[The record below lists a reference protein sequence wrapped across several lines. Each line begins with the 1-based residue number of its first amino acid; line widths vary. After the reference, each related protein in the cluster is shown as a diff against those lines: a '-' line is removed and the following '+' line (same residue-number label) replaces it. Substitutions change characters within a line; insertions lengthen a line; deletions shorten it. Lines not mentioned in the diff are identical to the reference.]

1 MTLFPQ
7 PSLLL
12 RRSEPLH
19 ATLIATAFWMLAAL
33 ALTNLRSVHL
43 WGLPHTKAVATWV
56 IAACCALLFGLV
68 GARCMVACR
77 ESRSLAPIYGTLGG
91 APGLLLFSA
100 LASYVAI
107 GASVLGVETIGEPD
121 MASRLRNQ
129 IFFLGVLAA
138 AMLGAGAV
146 LERIGAERLLKG
158 VLAVLIASCALILA
172 SPVLRDLGILQPY
185 RIPSRMTGAFE
196 DPNDA
201 SLAAC
206 MTVALAAVAL
216 TNGRWLALGWLGLAV
231 GVAASLATVSRIALV
246 VCGVLAVV
254 LLLLNIRGG
263 RKAVVFAL
271 GGAGLA
277 GMAAFVIASFDSDLA
292 EWWLGVRNISE
303 HDQSRFCDPSQTN
316 DPRTDCAILL
326 EVKDILGGDVVLN
339 WHRATPVDL
348 WHGVTVEGPEKRVTK
363 LALDEWGLN
372 GRIPSELGRLDHLA
386 WLMLRRNRLAG
397 AVPPE
402 LGDLERLEILN
413 LSFNRLTGAIPP
425 ELAKLQNLKE
435 LELRHN
441 RLSGAVPSALRSL
454 DLSVLS
460 LVGNDVAPF
469 PPEPPELTTI
479 PDNDLAETLL
489 CTPPSSS
496 RPAPIEGCTALL
508 AAKDTLA
515 GDAWLN
521 WHAEIPIGLWQG
533 VRVGG
538 PEARVVAPELPRA
551 PDDSHLARSQSG
563 AATVEMAES
572 HTLADRPAPAER
584 LFCRGF
590 TDDAP
595 DVQAD
600 CALLLAN
607 RDVLA
612 GDATLNWAEEVPIEF
627 WRGVTV
633 GGSPKRV
640 TALELPRAG
649 LSGRLFAELG
659 ELGGLVALNLSHNR
673 LAGAVPQELEELD
686 RLFFLRLAG
695 NNLDRPFPPAL
706 EEIVDHDLDMPV
718 FCQPR
723 KIEPGLL
730 ADCTLLLTMRDSLAG
745 DAPLNWRSD
754 VPVDDWHGVT
764 VDRSCDCVMA
774 LELTQMGL
782 NGRIP
787 AELGRLAGLVSLRLD
802 RNRLGGDIP
811 PGLGDLGQLRTL
823 ALDGNLLT
831 GTVPPELGNASK
843 LADLRLRG
851 NRLIGSTP
859 SAVAGRRSLADADA
873 ALARNPLCRPTADV
887 FVGLN
892 ADCATL
898 LAVRQTLAGDV
909 TLNWSE
915 ALPIRYWRGVAVGI
929 PATEGEAKDE
939 PRVIGLDLT
948 HMELNG
954 RIPAELSTLDGLAV
968 LRLGDN
974 QLAGS
979 IPGALGALTELHTL
993 VLENNALTG
1002 EMPQELDALQ
1012 ALVSLRL
1019 GGNELTGRTAQFAT
1033 LANLRVLAVGNNL
1046 LTGEIDPR
1054 LGNLSHLEELR
1065 LDNNRLHGTF
1075 ARELDGLNRL
1085 VILRLGG
1092 NGFARC
1098 FPITA
1103 RMAQVRD
1110 NDLQSADLLC
1120 GTPPWSKP
1128 GLFDD
1133 GARLMQMRDTLAG
1146 DAVLNWSYTRP
1157 VASWRGVKVGAGGR
1171 IVSLDLRDMNLNGRI
1186 PAELNELSHLYILR
1200 LDSNRLA
1207 GAIPPELGHLT
1218 RLTMLSLDGNRLS
1231 GDIPQE
1237 LANLSNLRQLWLADN
1252 RLAGSVPLELTGR
1265 EGLSLAVAGNDFD
1278 AMPWDLCRRHNHD
1291 IGDSLICA
1299 GLTMDRAVLWRL
1311 GLEKAV
1317 QAPVLGHGLWALRQ
1331 LDDAPIGHHERRL
1344 GTHNLYLVLLGEA
1357 GIVPCAAVRI
1367 GHCPAAAQAVGRASV
1382 ARSGCDRGIGG
1393 RDRLV
1398 LYGLPTSAWPWRVHV
1413 SRRPNRHA
1421 GDGPRRP
1428 TTADDGRRRRV
1439 LRASASVV

>member
-43 WGLPHTKAVATWV
+43 WGLPHTKAVATWA

-77 ESRSLAPIYGTLGG
+77 ESRSIAPIYGTLGG

-158 VLAVLIASCALILA
+158 VLAILIASCALILT
-172 SPVLRDLGILQPY
+172 SPVLRDLGILPPY

-216 TNGRWLALGWLGLAV
+216 TSGRWLALGWLGLAV

-277 GMAAFVIASFDSDLA
+277 GMAAFVIASFHSDLA
-292 EWWLGVRNISE
+292 EWWLGARNISE
-303 HDQSRFCDPSQTN
+303 HHQSRFCDPSQTSN
-316 DPRTDCAILL
+316 PRTDCAILL
-326 EVKDILGGDVVLN
+326 EVKDILAGDVVLN

-348 WHGVTVEGPEKRVTK
+348 WHGVTVDGPARRVTK
-363 LALDEWGLN
+363 LALQEWGLN
-372 GRIPSELGRLDHLA
+372 GRIPPELGRLDHLVS
-386 WLMLRRNRLAG
+386 LTLQRNRLAG

-413 LSFNRLTGAIPP
+413 LSFNRLTGAVPP

-435 LELRHN
+435 LRLRHN
-441 RLSGAVPSALRSL
+441 RLSGA
-454 DLSVLS
+454 
-460 LVGNDVAPF
+460 
-469 PPEPPELTTI
+469 
-479 PDNDLAETLL
+479 
-489 CTPPSSS
+489 
-496 RPAPIEGCTALL
+496 
-508 AAKDTLA
+508 
-515 GDAWLN
+515 
-521 WHAEIPIGLWQG
+521 
-533 VRVGG
+533 
-538 PEARVVAPELPRA
+538 ELPGA
-551 PDDSHLARSQSG
+551 LDDSHLARSQSG
-563 AATVEMAES
+563 AATVETAEG

-584 LFCRGF
+584 LFCRGV
-590 TDDAP
+590 TGDAP
-595 DVQAD
+595 NVQAD

-612 GDATLNWAEEVPIEF
+612 GDAALNWAEEVPIEF
-627 WRGVTV
+627 WLGVTV
-633 GGSPKRV
+633 GGSPKRL

-673 LAGAVPQELEELD
+673 LAGPVPQELEELD
-686 RLFFLRLAG
+686 RLLFLRLAG

-764 VDRSCDCVMA
+764 MDRSCDCVMV

-802 RNRLGGDIP
+802 RNRLGGGIP
-811 PGLGDLGQLRTL
+811 PELGDLGQLRTL

-831 GTVPPELGNASK
+831 GTVPLELGSASK

-851 NRLIGSTP
+851 NRLIGPTP
-859 SAVAGRRSLADADA
+859 SAVAGRRSVADEDA
-873 ALARNPLCRPTADV
+873 APARSPLCRPSADV
-887 FVGLN
+887 LVGLN

-909 TLNWSE
+909 PLNWSE
-915 ALPIRYWRGVAVGI
+915 TLPIRYWRGVAVGI

-939 PRVIGLDLT
+939 PRVIALDLT

-1002 EMPQELDALQ
+1002 EIPQELDALQ

-1054 LGNLSHLEELR
+1054 LGNLWHMEELR
-1065 LDNNRLHGTF
+1065 LDNNRLYGTLP
-1075 ARELDGLNRL
+1075 RQLGRLNRL
-1085 VILRLGG
+1085 VTLRLGG
-1092 NGFARC
+1092 NGFAGC
-1098 FPITA
+1098 FPMTA
-1103 RMAQVRD
+1103 RMVQVRD

-1120 GTPPWSKP
+1120 GTPPWRKP

-1146 DAVLNWSYTRP
+1146 DAMLNWSYTRP
-1157 VASWRGVKVGAGGR
+1157 VASWRGVEVGADGR
-1171 IVSLDLRDMNLNGRI
+1171 IVSLDLRDMNLTGRI
-1186 PAELNELSHLYILR
+1186 PAELSELSHLRILR
-1200 LDSNRLA
+1200 LDSNQLA

-1218 RLTMLSLDGNRLS
+1218 RLTMLSLDGNRLT

-1252 RLAGSVPLELTGR
+1252 RLGGFVPLELTGM

-1317 QAPVLGHGLWALRQ
+1317 QAPVLGHGLGALRQ
-1331 LDDAPIGHHERRL
+1331 LDDAPVGHHERRL

-1357 GIVPCAAVRI
+1357 GIVPVLLFVLAIALLLRKQWGAPQSLVRDATVALVAVIALYCMAFQHLLGLGVFMFLAGLTAALATAPSRQ
-1367 GHCPAAAQAVGRASV
+1367 PA
-1382 ARSGCDRGIGG
+1382 
-1393 RDRLV
+1393 
-1398 LYGLPTSAWPWRVHV
+1398 
-1413 SRRPNRHA
+1413 PNA
-1421 GDGPRRP
+1421 G
-1428 TTADDGRRRRV
+1428 
-1439 LRASASVV
+1439 